1 MPLKVIGAGQ
11 GRTGTHS
18 LKLALEQLGL
28 GPCHHM
34 VEVIEHPEQ
43 YAYWERVFDDEPVD
57 WEEVYRGYNSA
68 VDAPTCFVYREL
80 AERYPDAK
88 IILTMRDPEAWVR
101 STSATIMSPDI
112 WNAQRMAQHPMSRLG
127 PKLAGFHTRRGYPP
141 LRRDDRNAAI
151 QDFQRH
157 NGEVRK
163 FIPPDRL
170 LVYEVSQGWA
180 PLCKFL
186 GVPVPAEP
194 FPHSNTTEDFRARV
208 LAMTSRPPA
217 AD

>member
-34 VEVIEHPEQ
+34 AEVIEHPEQ
-43 YAYWERVFDDEPVD
+43 YAYWQRVFDDQPVD

-88 IILTMRDPEAWVR
+88 VILTLRDPESWYKSV
-101 STSATIMSPDI
+101 SATIMSPDI
-112 WNAQRMAQHPMSRLG
+112 WDAQRKTDHPMTKLG
-127 PKLAGFHTRRGYPP
+127 PHLAGFRRRRGYQPFRP
-141 LRRDDRNAAI
+141 DDHDAAI
-151 QDFQRH
+151 QDFHRH
-157 NGEVRK
+157 NAEVRNV
-163 FIPPDRL
+163 IPAERL
-170 LVYEVSQGWA
+170 LVYEISEGWA
-180 PLCKFL
+180 PLRNFL
-186 GVPVPAEP
+186 GVDVPDQP
-194 FPHSNTTEDFRARV
+194 FPHSNTSEQFRARI
-208 LAMTSRPPA
+208 LARASQQA
-217 AD
+217 AIN